1 MEKRAG
7 VGVLGVGSAAGAH
20 RLLTAS
26 GTSKDNTLS
35 TLSTLSTTR
44 VGTVVAGGRD
54 LKETLVLAQYT
65 VASLL
70 LIALCSANG
79 EMARG
84 LHFYAALSRPR
95 LLAQIGSAALNSF
108 GLRVVL
114 QLVQGKRRERE
125 EREREERER
134 EEREKRKREER

>member
-1 MEKRAG
+1 MEERAG
-7 VGVLGVGSAAGAH
+7 VGVLGVGSAAKAH
-20 RLLTAS
+20 SLLTAS
-26 GTSKDNTLS
+26 GKSKSKDN
-35 TLSTLSTTR
+35 TLSTTR
-44 VGTVVAGGRD
+44 VGTVGAGGVAGGRD

-70 LIALCSANG
+70 LIALCCANG

-84 LHFYAALSRPR
+84 FHFYAALSRPR
-95 LLAQIGSAALNSF
+95 LLAQFGSAALNSF

-125 EREREERER
+125 GREG
-134 EEREKRKREER
+134 REKIERKR